1 MAFHL
6 RVFFPKDVLSWDTV
20 EEDGFIIQPVLILSS
35 VSPSFKGLPSLQPH
49 KDRWPLQGRS
59 LAGMLEYVC
68 VCLHVCD
75 HL

>member
-20 EEDGFIIQPVLILSS
+20 EDGFIIQPSSSLARCLLLS
-35 VSPSFKGLPSLQPH
+35 KGYLPSSPT
-49 KDRWPLQGRS
+49 RTGVAPSGRS